1 MPLPPVQAEPN
12 GLTPSSKP
20 HDNPS
25 SSPPSLGNH
34 GHTHAEKP
42 VGGPFFDKRVAGL
55 SLAALGVVYG
65 DIGTSPLYAFQEA
78 FAHGLPATPENI
90 YGVISM
96 IIWCLAIVVFLK
108 YGMFILRADN
118 HGEGGTMSLMALLRH
133 DMHTRPKTRAA
144 LIAVGLF
151 AAALFYG
158 DGAITPA
165 ISVLSALEGV
175 GVAAPAL
182 NQYIVPLACLTIFFL
197 FFIQKQGTGAV
208 GKFFGPCMIV
218 WFATLAVL
226 GLVNIQAHPEIF
238 NSFNPVWAWTFFRAH
253 GLAGFSVLG
262 AVFLAL
268 TGAEA
273 LYADMGHFGRKPI
286 LIAWTALVMPS
297 LFLNYLGQ
305 GALLLGDSTLAN
317 NPFYNMAP
325 PWALW
330 PLIGLSTA
338 ATVIASQAVISGV
351 FSMSKQA
358 IALGYLPRM
367 EIKHTNSHEIGQIFI
382 PSVNRVLMVAV
393 LALILIFRSSA
404 NLSAAYGLAVNGT
417 MLITSLLAAAVF
429 HYSYGWSRFKSL
441 LFFALFA
448 SFDLVFLASNSL
460 KFMEG
465 GWMPVALGIALFF
478 LMTTWKRGREILNQR
493 MGEFGIDLGELIE
506 TLKLDMP
513 HRARGAAI
521 FMHSADEGT
530 PPALLHNLRHNQV
543 LHQNA
548 IVLTVHTSSKP
559 FVSDDDKLRVRS
571 LGSGV
576 WRAHLTFGFR
586 EIPDVPRALRKC
598 ASRRGLPFD
607 NEIVSYFLNRESIAA
622 TRNGGMALWREKI
635 FIAMSKN
642 ASTASSHFHLPPNEV
657 VELGACVE
665 I

>member
-1 MPLPPVQAEPN
+1 MSSRPVPASPQGSAPPATSHGQSPP
-12 GLTPSSKP
+12 PSS
-20 HDNPS
+20 
-25 SSPPSLGNH
+25 NH
-34 GHTHAEKP
+34 GDTHAEKP
-42 VGGPFFDKRVAGL
+42 PGGPLLTKRMAGL

-78 FAHGLPATPENI
+78 FAHGMPATPANI

-133 DMHTRPKTRAA
+133 DMHTRPKTRGA

-175 GVAAPAL
+175 GVAAPAF
-182 NQYIVPLACLTIFFL
+182 NHYIVPLACLTIFFL

-218 WFATLAVL
+218 WFATLALL
-226 GLVNIQAHPEIF
+226 GVANIQRHPEVL
-238 NSFNPVWAWTFFRAH
+238 NCFNPMWAWTFFQSH
-253 GLAGFSVLG
+253 GIAGFSVLG

-273 LYADMGHFGRKPI
+273 LYADMGHFGRRPI
-286 LIAWTALVMPS
+286 MIAWVALVMPS

-305 GALLLGDSTLAN
+305 GALLLGDPALAN

-325 PWALW
+325 AWALW

-393 LALILIFRSSA
+393 LALILIFRSSS

-417 MLITSLLAAAVF
+417 MLVTSLLAAAVF
-429 HYSYGWSRFKSL
+429 HYSYGWSRFKALAFFL
-441 LFFALFA
+441 LFAT
-448 SFDLVFLASNSL
+448 FDLVFLASNSL

-465 GWMPVALGIALFF
+465 GWLPVALGVALFF

-493 MGEFGIDLGELIE
+493 MGKFGIDLAGLIE

-513 HRARGAAI
+513 HRPTGVAI

-559 FVSDDDKLRVRS
+559 FVSDDDKLRLRS

-598 ASRRGLPFD
+598 SARRGLPFE
-607 NEIVSYFLNRESIAA
+607 NQTVSYFLNRESIAA
-622 TRNGGMALWREKI
+622 TRNGGMALWRETI

-642 ASTASSHFHLPPNEV
+642 ASTASSHFHMPANEV